1 MLDTFMVKLLI
12 IFRIYLDG
20 FFDDV
25 VDVPLEDIFNLSA
38 AATAVAKF
46 WECCHVEID
55 ACIYSSRKGSA
66 ELHWVAQWSSAFLL
80 NQKVPDLN
88 STDVLDRALETNMPL
103 GSS

>member
-1 MLDTFMVKLLI
+1 MLHTFMVKLLI

-46 WECCHVEID
+46 WEWYHVEID
-55 ACIYSSRKGSA
+55 KCIYSSWKGSA
-66 ELHWVAQWSSAFLL
+66 ELH
-80 NQKVPDLN
+80 
-88 STDVLDRALETNMPL
+88 
-103 GSS
+103 

>member
-1 MLDTFMVKLLI
+1 MVKLLI

-38 AATAVAKF
+38 AATAVGKF